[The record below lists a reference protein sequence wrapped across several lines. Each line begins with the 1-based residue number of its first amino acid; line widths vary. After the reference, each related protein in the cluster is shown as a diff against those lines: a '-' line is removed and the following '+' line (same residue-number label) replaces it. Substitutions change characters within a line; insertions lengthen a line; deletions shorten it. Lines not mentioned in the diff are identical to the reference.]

1 MEQSFATLIVGVTLF
16 TFATL
21 VNVTK
26 LGQDPTQDRNA
37 VPPQRQESL
46 LWNQARA
53 PQKTPNSPPKN
64 YPARSTAKRADST
77 LWH

>member
-46 LWNQARA
+46 LWNQGTSA
-53 PQKTPNSPPKN
+53 PEDAKLPTQKLPSKEH
-64 YPARSTAKRADST
+64 R
-77 LWH
+77 